1 DGHAETTGELQVS
14 VQEAGN
20 VPPVARAD
28 FYVARVGEALAIDP
42 IANDTDPN
50 GDAISLVAAGTPP
63 AGTSVSADLSRGI
76 LTFTGSVPGSFQ

>member
-1 DGHAETTGELQVS
+1 MQIRDLGSGAGVKVLSVTLSDGHAETTGELQVS

-28 FYVARVGEALAIDP
+28 FYVARVGEALALDP

-50 GDAISLVAAGTPP
+50 IHGVGWPLHDGGRHP
-63 AGTSVSADLSRGI
+63 R
-76 LTFTGSVPGSFQ
+76 